1 MTWPANGDFLCL
13 GGRPHARRESDGDP
27 VTDAPS
33 NLAPKDEI
41 GSYNGAFGAVFAIG
55 SMLATLAGS
64 VVLSLVANPFEI
76 WAILVVP
83 PLSVFLL
90 LRHAASR
97 ISRLANRA

>member
-1 MTWPANGDFLCL
+1 
-13 GGRPHARRESDGDP
+13 
-27 VTDAPS
+27 
-33 NLAPKDEI
+33 
-41 GSYNGAFGAVFAIG
+41 
-55 SMLATLAGS
+55 MLATLAGS

-90 LRHAASR
+90 LRHAGTR